1 MTNSDGLLFKKPWEF
16 YENQLVIQDRDVTQL
31 VKYKT
36 SYRGGDSL
44 SLTGEKGDVILITEA
59 AFFKE
64 ERPVLSAVEIADKLT
79 NSSWKLKVTSV
90 QEPPIKMSAL
100 EFLNDSTALFFGL
113 DGSTEEYSYGNIMRW
128 DVFTDQKLTV
138 IKMEGVFDYNVFV
151 DSFLDS
157 LILGD
162 LVPVLIE
169 KDYGRSFQKIEMS
182 RMQVDYK
189 KLDDVRNALKGEW
202 RNASGKLEPYKRIPD
217 RLAFIDELGQLSMM
231 TPGNPES
238 YLNRSPISPIHIN
251 NTAELLLLNNLKSW
265 TNDIIKVRE
274 FGKDT
279 IKLKFPRSI
288 MDYTF
293 IKTGSMVNEDDY
305 FLRQY

>member
-1 MTNSDGLLFKKPWEF
+1 
-16 YENQLVIQDRDVTQL
+16 
-31 VKYKT
+31 
-36 SYRGGDSL
+36 
-44 SLTGEKGDVILITEA
+44 
-59 AFFKE
+59 
-64 ERPVLSAVEIADKLT
+64 
-79 NSSWKLKVTSV
+79 
-90 QEPPIKMSAL
+90 
-100 EFLNDSTALFFGL
+100 
-113 DGSTEEYSYGNIMRW
+113 
-128 DVFTDQKLTV
+128 
-138 IKMEGVFDYNVFV
+138 
-151 DSFLDS
+151 
-157 LILGD
+157 
-162 LVPVLIE
+162 
-169 KDYGRSFQKIEMS
+169 MS

-202 RNASGKLEPYKRIPD
+202 RNASGKLEPYNRIPD